1 MRFQS
6 GFVDLARRVTMETR
20 AVERAATVQ
29 EITAPAA
36 WSDARIESW
45 LDWSESL
52 VPDLSPT
59 GGWLNGAEIGRAHV

>member
-36 WSDARIESW
+36 WR
-45 LDWSESL
+45 L
-52 VPDLSPT
+52 
-59 GGWLNGAEIGRAHV
+59 